1 MYLAEVQITLK
12 KSVFDPQGAAVQQSL
27 EALGFDAV
35 QQVRIGKYVEL
46 KLDEKDI
53 ATAEARTQEMCEQ
66 LLANPVV
73 EKYQFNIKEVSE

>member
-1 MYLAEVQITLK
+1 
-12 KSVFDPQGAAVQQSL
+12 
-27 EALGFDAV
+27 
-35 QQVRIGKYVEL
+35 VEL

>member
-12 KSVFDPQGAAVQQSL
+12 KSVFDPQGAAVQHSL

-66 LLANPVV
+66 LLANRLS
-73 EKYQFNIKEVSE
+73 KNTNSTLKR